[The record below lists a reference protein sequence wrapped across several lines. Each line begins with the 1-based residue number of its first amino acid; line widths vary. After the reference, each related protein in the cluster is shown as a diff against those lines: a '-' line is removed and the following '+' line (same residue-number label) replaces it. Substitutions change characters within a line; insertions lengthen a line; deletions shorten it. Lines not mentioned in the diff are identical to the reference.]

1 MGISVL
7 ILRKFSTWRSDNF
20 PPITTP
26 KWSVYLVCF
35 DLLPHPCVV
44 LGLIIG
50 NSSLHLWWY
59 FWFPTSELQVHL
71 ENLVN
76 LCSFSCT
83 YSVKYRCVKYQHH
96 MLPSSCQGWSVGH
109 LAIWLP
115 TPLRPHLVSPS
126 VCSLPLFL
134 WYSPTSFFSPS
145 LDPTRLFS
153 ASGPWYLLCD
163 LAGILPGSWQSWL
176 FMVFKCPPPQK
187 TPSWALWVTWSSS
200 SLLLPS
206 EDPCTLPF

>member
-7 ILRKFSTWRSDNF
+7 ILRNFSTWWSDNV
-20 PPITTP
+20 PQITP
-26 KWSVYLVCF
+26 QN
-35 DLLPHPCVV
+35 DLFILCTWTYSPHPCIG

-59 FWFPTSELQVHL
+59 FWFPTSEPQVHL

-76 LCSFSCT
+76 LCSYSCT
-83 YSVKYRCVKYQHH
+83 YSLKYRYVKYQDH

-115 TPLRPHLVSPS
+115 TPLPPHHVQSPP
-126 VCSLPLFL
+126 LPVVQSHQLFL
-134 WYSPTSFFSPS
+134 SISGSHQALLS
-145 LDPTRLFS
+145 LWALV
-153 ASGPWYLLCD
+153 
-163 LAGILPGSWQSWL
+163 LAVWPGTHSTWFLAELVTHGFQ
-176 FMVFKCPPPQK
+176 MPPPQK

-206 EDPCTLPF
+206 TDPCTLPF